1 MNESVIRVACDLMC
15 RQQSTDQPLSYKKK
29 GSASYSSSAVKHAGI
44 RNVVLNRMQQSR
56 QKPYLHFAGFLAFK
70 TASIGW
76 GHVSHSTMLAPLVC
90 VIQVSSV
97 STE

>member
-29 GSASYSSSAVKHAGI
+29 GSASYSSSAAKHAG
-44 RNVVLNRMQQSR
+44 NGKLVLNKMQQST

-76 GHVSHSTMLAPLVC
+76 GHVNSSIKCLHRMMLAY
-90 VIQVSSV
+90 
-97 STE
+97 T

>member
-29 GSASYSSSAVKHAGI
+29 GSASYSSSAAKHAG
-44 RNVVLNRMQQSR
+44 NGKLVLNKMQQST

-70 TASIGW
+70 TATLQVLAGD
-76 GHVSHSTMLAPLVC
+76 MLVTAPCFLHL
-90 VIQVSSV
+90 SV
-97 STE
+97 

>member
-15 RQQSTDQPLSYKKK
+15 RQQSTDQPLSYKK